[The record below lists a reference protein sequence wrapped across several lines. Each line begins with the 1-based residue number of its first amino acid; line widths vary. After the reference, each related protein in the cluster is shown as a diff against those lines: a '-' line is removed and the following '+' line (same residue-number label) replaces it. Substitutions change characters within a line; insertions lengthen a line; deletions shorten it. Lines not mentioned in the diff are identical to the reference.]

1 MAQCQPSNAF
11 GYITKSPSYS
21 PFISNCLEN
30 KLINTSMIFPEKSEK
45 SRETSPT
52 SPMKFPRFGTPLP
65 WKNHPMIPM
74 MKNDMS
80 RSRPPDWMWTWK
92 LDFSYPQ
99 KKLFWKVK
107 WYNPVNLWLHEI
119 SDNKKKMEDIS
130 PYLSSV
136 NHGEIE
142 DLTAADRGWT
152 EAGHEELCDLVFGEA
167 VGLQAQPLHRW
178 SLPINHFITMMSHTL
193 SHQVANSRKILKG
206 RIPLK

>member
-92 LDFSYPQ
+92 LDFFYPQ

-119 SDNKKKMEDIS
+119 SDNKKNGGYFTISMEVPTI
-130 PYLSSV
+130 YKAYIRYHHIFSSV

-142 DLTAADRGWT
+142 DPTATDHGWT
-152 EAGHEELCDLVFGEA
+152 EAGHEELCDLVLGEA
-167 VGLQAQPLHRW
+167 VGLHNPSTADHSQTT
-178 SLPINHFITMMSHTL
+178 S
-193 SHQVANSRKILKG
+193 
-206 RIPLK
+206 

>member
-1 MAQCQPSNAF
+1 MCCSWARKVIHFRHKVWDQMAQCQPSNAF

-92 LDFSYPQ
+92 LDFFYPQ
-99 KKLFWKVK
+99 RKLFWKVK

-119 SDNKKKMEDIS
+119 SDNKKKWRIFHHI
-130 PYLSSV
+130 
-136 NHGEIE
+136 NGEF
-142 DLTAADRGWT
+142 
-152 EAGHEELCDLVFGEA
+152 H
-167 VGLQAQPLHRW
+167 H
-178 SLPINHFITMMSHTL
+178 INGGTYHI
-193 SHQVANSRKILKG
+193 
-206 RIPLK
+206 

>member
-92 LDFSYPQ
+92 LDFFYPP

-119 SDNKKKMEDIS
+119 SDNKKNGGYFTIS
-130 PYLSSV
+130 FISKSWRNWGSNSCWPWLNRSRPRRALRSRVWWSRRPPSTTLAPLITPYK
-136 NHGEIE
+136 
-142 DLTAADRGWT
+142 
-152 EAGHEELCDLVFGEA
+152 
-167 VGLQAQPLHRW
+167 PLH
-178 SLPINHFITMMSHTL
+178 NHDEPHIKPPSSKLQKDTE
-193 SHQVANSRKILKG
+193 R
-206 RIPLK
+206 